1 MLQRQVGN
9 DACKYFGLTCAW
21 RTLHKGDSLPTR
33 VYDSVLLT
41 FVVDRHAV
49 AFEFK
54 SLLGPVENTLWYCL
68 P

>member
-21 RTLHKGDSLPTR
+21 RTLHECDSLPTR

-41 FVVDRHAV
+41 FVVRRHAV
-49 AFEFK
+49 AFELEY
-54 SLLGPVENTLWYCL
+54 LLGPVENTLGY
-68 P
+68 